1 MKNAIFEVLL
11 SKRDTGEGVALHIQY
26 DNEKNRYSIGEEEGS
41 PEGEEEGL
49 PEQHEYGTL
58 SEALKATSTQLQQ
71 RERVGWR
78 VDSRGW

>member
-1 MKNAIFEVLL
+1 MNSAIFEVLL
-11 SKRDTGEGVALHIQY
+11 SNHDTGEGLALHIDY
-26 DNEKNRYSIGEEEGS
+26 DNEENRYLIAEEEGS
-41 PEGEEEGL
+41 PEGKKEGS

-58 SEALKATSTQLQQ
+58 SEALEATSTQLQR